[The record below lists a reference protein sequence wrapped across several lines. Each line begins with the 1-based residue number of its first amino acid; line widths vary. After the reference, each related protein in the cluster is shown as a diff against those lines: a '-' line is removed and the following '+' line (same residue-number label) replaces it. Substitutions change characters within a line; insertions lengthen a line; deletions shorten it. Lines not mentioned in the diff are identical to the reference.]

1 MYLLAG
7 WLRDNEES
15 GQGCHGVSAGHEA
28 CRVEEEATVDAGKA
42 EEREGQKGRGGIP
55 GRGTGDGGGD
65 GGS

>member
-28 CRVEEEATVDAGKA
+28 CRVEG
-42 EEREGQKGRGGIP
+42 GRV
-55 GRGTGDGGGD
+55 GDIFGD
-65 GGS
+65 SPEIACPIESQTI